1 MVKKFFELLLVLVSL
16 VVFSVFVF
24 VFALDYAGGCG
35 ESFEYANGTVHLG
48 ECLGREYFNL
58 YLGRLFK

>member
-1 MVKKFFELLLVLVSL
+1 MVKKLFELLLVLVSL
-16 VVFSVFVF
+16 VVFCVFVV

-35 ESFEYANGTVHLG
+35 ESFEYANGSVHQG
-48 ECLGREYFNL
+48 ECIGREYFNL